1 MRKVLFG
8 VIITLLILLFFQFWL
23 YENHKKET
31 VLQGS
36 LLIQEQ
42 VQNVGKL
49 IVTEGYFSEVY
60 NYKDQQT
67 YLGEL
72 ISFEKKALAVINAK
86 VIISYNL
93 EGLKYELD
101 EQNKILH
108 IKSIPEKE
116 IDIDPTI
123 TFYDIDQSLFN
134 PFTGD
139 DYNKI
144 QEKVREALMKKIK
157 GASIVSN
164 ADNRLLSELSKFYI
178 LTNSLGW
185 TLKMESREIKKLE
198 DLSRDQFVN

>member
-93 EGLKYELD
+93 EDLKYELD
-101 EQNKILH
+101 EKNKILH
-108 IKSIPEKE
+108 ITSIPEKE
-116 IDIDPTI
+116 IDIDPMI

-139 DYNKI
+139 DYNTI

-157 GASIVSN
+157 GASMVSN

-185 TLKMESREIKKLE
+185 TLKMESKEIKKLE
-198 DLSRDQFVN
+198 DLSRDKFVN